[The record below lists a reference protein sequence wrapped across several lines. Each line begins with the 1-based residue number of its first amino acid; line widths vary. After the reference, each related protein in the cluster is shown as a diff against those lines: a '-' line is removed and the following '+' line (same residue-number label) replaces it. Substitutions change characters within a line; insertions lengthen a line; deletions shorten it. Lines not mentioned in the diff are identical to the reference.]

1 MSRTVFCKKLQKDA
15 EGLTFKPYPGELGDR
30 IYDEISQEAWSMW
43 LNHQTM
49 LINEKRLS
57 LVDEQAQKFLAEQME
72 NFLFGGD
79 YEQIEGYIPQE
90 KQ

>member
-1 MSRTVFCKKLQKDA
+1 MSRTVFCQKLQKDA
-15 EGLTFKPYPGELGDR
+15 EGLTFKPFPGELGDK
-30 IYDEISQEAWSMW
+30 IYDNISQEAWSLW

-57 LVDEQAQKFLAEQME
+57 LVDEQAQTFLAEQME
-72 NFLFGGD
+72 NFLFGGE
-79 YEQIEGYIPQE
+79 YEQVEGYIPQE